1 VAEEKLSNI
10 LGFGIKPVDV
20 KDTWK
25 TSAKIKAEKKIPLA
39 DCFTIATAL
48 KLDATLVVRED
59 TDFADL
65 KIKMKKI

>member
-1 VAEEKLSNI
+1 

-25 TSAKIKAEKKIPLA
+25 TSAQIKAEKSIPLA
-39 DCFTIATAL
+39 DCFAIATAL
-48 KLDATLVVRED
+48 KLNATLVVGEES
-59 TDFADL
+59 DFTDL